1 MNMVSAKESG
11 KGGGMA
17 ASPALLL
24 AFARMLRSAASCV
37 MPSSAAC
44 LNRWPLG
51 ERSRVACT
59 LSNMMVP
66 VSHL

>member
-11 KGGGMA
+11 KGGGIA
-17 ASPALLL
+17 ARPALLA
-24 AFARMLRSAASCV
+24 AFANTLRSAASCV

-44 LNRWPLG
+44 LKRVPLVD
-51 ERSRVACT
+51 RSNVACT